1 MTVKIYTT
9 NHCPYCV
16 IAKEF
21 FKKNNVGYTEIN
33 VEEDE
38 AAAEEM
44 IEKSGQMGVPVIDI
58 EGEIIVGFNRNAIEK
73 ALKAKQ

>member
-16 IAKEF
+16 MAKDF
-21 FKKNNVGYTEIN
+21 FKKNNVAFSEIN

-44 IEKSGQMGVPVIDI
+44 IDKGGQMGVPVIDI
-58 EGEIIVGFNRNAIEK
+58 NGEIIVGFNKPAIEK
-73 ALKAKQ
+73 ALKK